1 MVHVHPFVP
10 MSRFYPSSSN
20 ETPTLGRHGN
30 LHEELGVH
38 VQQASVH
45 RPLPRLLQDVCIDVL
60 QQRECQRAVHRVSVV
75 GLRVRVGGGSHIIEH
90 GRGERAAAESDA
102 GHEDVVEVGKT
113 LEGLLAQ
120 IKTWGEWGVRDRTI
134 VGGRRRR
141 RARS

>member
-1 MVHVHPFVP
+1 M
-10 MSRFYPSSSN
+10 
-20 ETPTLGRHGN
+20 
-30 LHEELGVH
+30 
-38 VQQASVH
+38 
-45 RPLPRLLQDVCIDVL
+45 CIDVL
-60 QQRECQRAVHRVSVV
+60 QQRECQRAVHCVPVV

-90 GRGERAAAESDA
+90 GGGERAAAESDA